1 MNGGIRS
8 EQQIAQHRAAG
19 PDDALGPPPPEP
31 LAVLRRRGRLVRRFA
46 ERCAELYTFPK
57 IRCFLPLYTPDVP
70 LLRAL
75 DVRPRAGGPVT

>member
-1 MNGGIRS
+1 MNGGVRS

-19 PDDALGPPPPEP
+19 PGDALGLPPSES
-31 LAVLRRRGRLVRRFA
+31 LAVLRGRGLLIRRFV
-46 ERCAELYTFPK
+46 ERCAELYTLQK

-75 DVRPRAGGPVT
+75 DARARAGGPVT